1 MKYNR
6 VVRYAALAAIL
17 AAALCLSG
25 CVSNPDDAGNHNNG
39 GQASNLPPFPVVP
52 TEAAPTEA
60 PSSTIQSI
68 LTPQPSASAQTP
80 ALPWGNTSAPGSF
93 VTPTASSF
101 TIVTQMPT
109 NTPAPTAT
117 VYVLKVGSKGQDVR
131 KLQQRLRELGYYH
144 GAADG
149 DFGKGTE
156 TAVKSF
162 QSQNGLTVDGKV
174 GKATFNRIYSA
185 NAKKI
190 KPTPKPTP
198 KATAAPKIN
207 ENIYLRRGDTG
218 REVTRMQ
225 ARLIELGY
233 LTGKATGTFDSATE
247 KAVYAFQKRNVSYSD
262 GVAGP
267 MTLKA
272 LYSSNARRT
281 TSSSGVVGTSLRK
294 GMTDSASVRN
304 MQARLNRLGYYSGT
318 IDGNFGQGT
327 EAAVKAFQA
336 NNSLVADGV
345 AGENTLNKLYS
356 DGARSAR
363 TSATSA
369 PNSGRV
375 TPIPKATPVANYI
388 NVTPAPNNEYVTLRE
403 GNSGVLVR
411 NLQQALRD
419 QGYLSTSVDG
429 KYGAGTVDAVT
440 RFQRDKGLSQDGVAG
455 PATQRVLF
463 EGNYPVGS

>member
-17 AAALCLSG
+17 VAALCLSG
-25 CVSNPDDAGNHNNG
+25 CVSNPDDAGNNNNG
-39 GQASNLPPFPVVP
+39 GQASNLPPFPIIATETVP
-52 TEAAPTEA
+52 SETPG
-60 PSSTIQSI
+60 STIQAI
-68 LTPQPSASAQTP
+68 TTPEPSASAEGP
-80 ALPWGNTSAPGSF
+80 LLPWGNTAVPGPF
-93 VTPTASSF
+93 VSPTASAF

-109 NTPAPTAT
+109 NTPGPTAT
-117 VYVLKVGSKGQDVR
+117 VFVLKLGSKGQDVR

-144 GAADG
+144 GTADG

-162 QSQNGLTVDGKV
+162 QSHNGLAADGKV
-174 GKATFNRIYSA
+174 GKATFNKIYAA
-185 NAKKI
+185 NAKKL
-190 KPTPKPTP
+190 KPTAKPTP

-207 ENIYLRRGDTG
+207 ENVYLRRGDTG

-225 ARLIELGY
+225 TRLIELGY

-294 GMTDSASVRN
+294 GLTDSSSVRN
-304 MQARLNRLGYYSGT
+304 MQARLNRLGYYSGS

-336 NNSLVADGV
+336 NNGLVADGV
-345 AGENTLNKLYS
+345 AGESTLNKLYS

-369 PNSGRV
+369 PNGKV
-375 TPIPKATPVANYI
+375 TPIPKATPIANYI

-403 GNSGVLVR
+403 GNSGTLVR

-419 QGYLSTSVDG
+419 QGYLSISVDG

-463 EGNYPVGS
+463 EGNYPAGS